1 MRLHRQSS
9 KPRLFWLAGVLCKHF
24 RSPKT
29 PGTAAPSSEG
39 MIPGTFYRL
48 LPGTLTKRFR
58 HTLLCERVQPT
69 PSLCQPDPVNQ
80 WLYSYTVGLFVSYSV
95 PQTISSKKWYV
106 CSTGRCLLLLPDF
119 NDRSGEVRGTNQPSQ
134 GVNGLQYE
142 QQRHPS
148 KASERARE
156 RVRTAPCSVQQYEY
170 SSSAAECI
178 VPPTNPA
185 TRVSIDH

>member
-1 MRLHRQSS
+1 MVVLVYRWSLRLVQCASDYFLEKVVRMLHWL
-9 KPRLFWLAGVLCKHF
+9 LFAVT
-24 RSPKT
+24 S
-29 PGTAAPSSEG
+29 
-39 MIPGTFYRL
+39 
-48 LPGTLTKRFR
+48 
-58 HTLLCERVQPT
+58 
-69 PSLCQPDPVNQ
+69 
-80 WLYSYTVGLFVSYSV
+80 
-95 PQTISSKKWYV
+95 
-106 CSTGRCLLLLPDF
+106 RC